1 MEDLSKF
8 IVTPEIY
15 GGSLCVKS
23 SLLFILS
30 CCYRLIR
37 DLDMEFFRECCV
49 CNLLT
54 STKCNGCCVCY

>member
-23 SLLFILS
+23 SLFVYLIL
-30 CCYRLIR
+30 
-37 DLDMEFFRECCV
+37 
-49 CNLLT
+49 LL
-54 STKCNGCCVCY
+54 SSY